1 MGAID
6 SYPGSGVLF
15 LITYRIQK
23 QSLPFRLRFSLVR
36 YLTLICILD
45 RLLLRIPYSVNVL
58 GPVEL

>member
-6 SYPGSGVLF
+6 SYPGCGVLF
-15 LITYRIQK
+15 LIAYRIQN
-23 QSLPFRLRFSLVR
+23 QSLLFRLRFSLVR
-36 YLTLICILD
+36 YLTLICTLD